1 MAYSNYNLSAAR
13 RVSDALTN
21 GNNYPLL
28 SEMFMT
34 SAFIYK
40 CMSLKGA
47 RFILGSK
54 IDVFPTKTVTSL
66 KQVSTPSSR
75 PNKVRLHKYFMAFI
89 KTELTSEE
97 TLRYIK
103 EVSDIKK
110 EFPFFK
116 FDFEEKCADIL
127 ATKGLVFTDRLE
139 SLGDKGRYKKFI
151 SNVKG
156 YTKLFNCDSEE
167 GLNETFTLVNR
178 LIKSSHR
185 LVKAFICNIDM
196 GSFA

>member
-40 CMSLKGA
+40 CIPSRGV

-54 IDVFPTKTVTSL
+54 MYVLPTKIVTSV
-66 KQVSTPSSR
+66 KAIAAPCSR
-75 PNKVRLHKYFMAFI
+75 PNKIRLHKYFMSFI
-89 KTELTSEE
+89 KAELTSEE

-127 ATKGLVFTDRLE
+127 ATKGLVFTDKLE
-139 SLGDKGRYKKFI
+139 SLGDKDRYKSIIFNTKEYAKFFHY
-151 SNVKG
+151 N
-156 YTKLFNCDSEE
+156 SEDA
-167 GLNETFTLVNR
+167 LSATCTLVNKF
-178 LIKSSHR
+178 IKNSYR
-185 LVKAFICNIDM
+185 LVKAFLYGIDLEV
-196 GSFA
+196 